1 MIFLPK
7 HVPMNQFLS
16 ILLSFFT
23 LIALGQS
30 PKKVN
35 AQLRKEFTWQQKNYD
50 SVFTAYQQ
58 IQMKY
63 AEQTKLIREGYD
75 VNRTFTTNFDRKKS
89 IAKSHYKDLQKLKQ
103 EAPYKRNMDS
113 LTRLSVTYKFTTH
126 RAAYR
131 ELENQY
137 VRSKRTW
144 NLEEGA
150 EYTTKEQNVWIDG
163 VNQQIWEATANLLR
177 DQQEMHRLMDSIPG
191 VMQELDQMLQSN
203 RSKALFADIVFN
215 ELDNRLRQ
223 LRIEFNEKGAENF
236 PPEYRQVF
244 QGISEAMPMSE
255 VVEAPVPKRP
265 NENVIYEIVEED
277 PGYPG
282 GIEALKKF
290 LAQNIVYPS
299 KAIEKGIN
307 GKCIVQFT
315 ISETGV
321 PSDFVVKRGVPDCPE
336 CDEEALRVLKLMPN
350 WIPGKRNGKPAKT
363 YYSLPVKFYVS
374 E

>member
-1 MIFLPK
+1 
-7 HVPMNQFLS
+7 MNQFLS
-16 ILLSFFT
+16 ILFSFFT
-23 LIALGQS
+23 LIVLGQT
-30 PKKVN
+30 PKKLN
-35 AQLRKEFTWQQKNYD
+35 AQLRTEFAWQQKNYD
-50 SVFTAYQQ
+50 SVFSAYQQ
-58 IQMKY
+58 IQLKY
-63 AEQTKLIREGYD
+63 AGQTKLIREGYD
-75 VNRTFTTNFDRKKS
+75 VNRTYTTNFDRKKGE
-89 IAKSHYKDLQKLKQ
+89 AKSHYQDLQKLKQ
-103 EAPYKRNMDS
+103 DAPYKRNMDS
-113 LTRLSVTYKFTTH
+113 LTRLAVTYKFTTH
-126 RAAYR
+126 RGVYR

-137 VRSKRTW
+137 FRSKRTW
-144 NLEEGA
+144 DLEEGA
-150 EYTTKEQNVWIDG
+150 HYTTKEQNVWIDG
-163 VNQQIWEATANLLR
+163 INQQIWEATANLLR
-177 DQQEMHRLMDSIPG
+177 DQREIRRLMDSIPG

-203 RSKALFADIVFN
+203 RSKALFAEKVFS

-255 VVEAPVPKRP
+255 LVESPVPKRP
-265 NENVIYEIVEED
+265 DENIIYEIVEED
-277 PGYPG
+277 PEYPG
-282 GIEALKKF
+282 GLEALKKF
-290 LAQNIVYPS
+290 LAQNVVYPS
-299 KAIEKGIN
+299 KAIEKGFN

-321 PSDFVVKRGVPDCPE
+321 PSDFVVKKGVPNCPE